1 MKLYFLR
8 HAAALDGP
16 LDAARPLSPGGR
28 RQARKLARFLRR
40 AEVQFDLAFTSP
52 LTRARQTIE
61 LVCAIT
67 NEAKPIEPKVTEAL
81 LNDTSPAAFTQ
92 WLAALPA
99 AGHVLLVGHEPSL
112 STHVRRLLG
121 IEHPDALE
129 LAKGALACIKT
140 TDPRRGTLKFLVT
153 PKSLGVRRDQPA

>member
-16 LDAARPLSPGGR
+16 LDAARPLSAGGR

-52 LTRARQTIE
+52 LTRAQQTSEI
-61 LVCAIT
+61 VCAIT
-67 NEAKPIEPKVTEAL
+67 NETKPIEPRVTEAL
-81 LNDTSPAAFTQ
+81 LNDTSPAAFAN
-92 WLAALPA
+92 WLAGLPE

-112 STHVRRLLG
+112 SARVRQLLG
-121 IEHPDALE
+121 LTNAVSLE
-129 LAKGALACIKT
+129 LAKGAMACVKT
-140 TDPRRGTLKFLVT
+140 TDQRHGALKFLVT
-153 PKSLGVRRDQPA
+153 TKSLGLSRDRPA